1 MATVE
6 TGDQVLGNQTELMS
20 VTGKAN
26 QSGSTFGDFGDSEL
40 GIKKP
45 ARDLYNT
52 FNFLIK
58 ERYELAEGRNYRII
72 RIIFDPKAAKRIF
85 PDDEQTSQCNITIF
99 NALAQTEM
107 VRNVA
112 GEVQY
117 RQDRSPKTRLV
128 GWKDVS
134 KRLKKRD

>member
-1 MATVE
+1 
-6 TGDQVLGNQTELMS
+6 MS